1 MSYPFFA
8 YLSRLKLIRR
18 WSLMRN
24 TVPENDAEHS
34 LQVAMIAHAIAVIA
48 RDRYGK
54 QVDPEHVLSLAV
66 YHDATE
72 VMTGDL
78 PTPVKYHDE
87 ELRGAYH
94 RLEALKGIEASR
106 HDDRRAALRQAQA
119 VLPAGQHLEV
129 PAAEHE
135 VEPAPGLAF
144 GEDAE
149 RVPCVGLV
157 FALPFQL
164 VAEEPGIGG
173 AGLPDEG
180 RADGEGEDDGIGL
193 VRRTRVGKDVHPGD
207 DARKGL
213 VHLDGEAQMAHMER
227 VEGAAEKGYALPC
240 VRRALS
246 HQPRTCPSPKTT
258 NLVVVSSMTPMG
270 P

>member
-54 QVDPEHVLSLAV
+54 QVIPEHVLSLAV

-78 PTPVKYHDE
+78 PTPVKYHND

-94 RLEALKGIEASR
+94 RLEALSADRLLALLPEDLQPAFTPYMKQESGYEHTLVKAADRISAYIKCMEEQRAGNQEFDYAAENVRKSIASI
-106 HDDRRAALRQAQA
+106 DLPEVKDFLTDF
-119 VLPAGQHLEV
+119 LPAFDMTLDELNHPTKEV
-129 PAAEHE
+129 N
-135 VEPAPGLAF
+135 V
-144 GEDAE
+144 
-149 RVPCVGLV
+149 
-157 FALPFQL
+157 
-164 VAEEPGIGG
+164 
-173 AGLPDEG
+173 
-180 RADGEGEDDGIGL
+180 
-193 VRRTRVGKDVHPGD
+193 
-207 DARKGL
+207 
-213 VHLDGEAQMAHMER
+213 
-227 VEGAAEKGYALPC
+227 
-240 VRRALS
+240 
-246 HQPRTCPSPKTT
+246 
-258 NLVVVSSMTPMG
+258 
-270 P
+270 

>member
-1 MSYPFFA
+1 MSFSFFA
-8 YLSRLKLIRR
+8 CLSRLKLIRR

-94 RLEALKGIEASR
+94 RLEALSADRLLALLPEDMRPSFVQYMKQEPGYDHTLVKAADRISAYIKCMEEQRAGNREFDYAAENVRRSIASI
-106 HDDRRAALRQAQA
+106 DLPEVKDFLTDF
-119 VLPAGQHLEV
+119 LPAFDMTL
-129 PAAEHE
+129 
-135 VEPAPGLAF
+135 
-144 GEDAE
+144 
-149 RVPCVGLV
+149 
-157 FALPFQL
+157 
-164 VAEEPGIGG
+164 
-173 AGLPDEG
+173 DE
-180 RADGEGEDDGIGL
+180 INHP
-193 VRRTRVGKDVHPGD
+193 TR
-207 DARKGL
+207 
-213 VHLDGEAQMAHMER
+213 
-227 VEGAAEKGYALPC
+227 
-240 VRRALS
+240 
-246 HQPRTCPSPKTT
+246 
-258 NLVVVSSMTPMG
+258 
-270 P
+270 

>member
-8 YLSRLKLIRR
+8 YLSRLRLIRR

-78 PTPVKYHDE
+78 PTPVKYHND

-94 RLEALKGIEASR
+94 QLEALSADRLLSLLP
-106 HDDRRAALRQAQA
+106 DDMKPSFTPYMKQEPGYDHTLVKAADRISAYIKCMEEKRAGNR
-119 VLPAGQHLEV
+119 EFDY
-129 PAAEHE
+129 AAENIRKSVASIDLPE
-135 VEPAPGLAF
+135 VRDFLIDF
-144 GEDAE
+144 
-149 RVPCVGLV
+149 
-157 FALPFQL
+157 LPSFDKTL
-164 VAEEPGIGG
+164 
-173 AGLPDEG
+173 DE
-180 RADGEGEDDGIGL
+180 L
-193 VRRTRVGKDVHPGD
+193 NHP
-207 DARKGL
+207 
-213 VHLDGEAQMAHMER
+213 
-227 VEGAAEKGYALPC
+227 
-240 VRRALS
+240 
-246 HQPRTCPSPKTT
+246 TT
-258 NLVVVSSMTPMG
+258 
-270 P
+270 

>member
-8 YLSRLKLIRR
+8 YLSRLRLIRR

-78 PTPVKYHDE
+78 PTPVKYHND

-94 RLEALKGIEASR
+94 RLESLSADRLLALLPEDLKPNKQLYPVSITQIR
-106 HDDRRAALRQAQA
+106 QQVVQLR
-119 VLPAGQHLEV
+119 L
-129 PAAEHE
+129 
-135 VEPAPGLAF
+135 
-144 GEDAE
+144 
-149 RVPCVGLV
+149 
-157 FALPFQL
+157 
-164 VAEEPGIGG
+164 
-173 AGLPDEG
+173 
-180 RADGEGEDDGIGL
+180 
-193 VRRTRVGKDVHPGD
+193 KDV
-207 DARKGL
+207 
-213 VHLDGEAQMAHMER
+213 
-227 VEGAAEKGYALPC
+227 
-240 VRRALS
+240 
-246 HQPRTCPSPKTT
+246 
-258 NLVVVSSMTPMG
+258 SS
-270 P
+270 